1 MSVYLFPAVFDWSE
15 EDKTYYV
22 TFPDLESCFTDGD
35 DIQTAMANASDV
47 LNLMI
52 WVMERDGETIPQP
65 RELTDIKAPAGGFVN
80 LVLADTEAYREM
92 MERLNNPIR
101 LAREKAGLT
110 IKQVAEILEAPYR
123 TVQEWNAGRRMPPKW
138 IQRLIIEKIETVV
151 A

>member
-1 MSVYLFPAVFDWSE
+1 MSVYLFPAVFDWSD

-22 TFPDLESCFTDGD
+22 TFPDLENCFTDGD

-52 WVMERDGETIPQP
+52 WVMERDGDDIPKP
-65 RELTDIKAPAGGFVN
+65 REITDVKAPAGGFVN

-101 LAREKAGLT
+101 LAREKAGMT
-110 IKQVAEILEAPYR
+110 IKQVAELLEAPYR

-138 IQRLIIEKIETVV
+138 IQRLIVEKIET
-151 A
+151 AIA